1 MPSPDKK
8 SDKVRFLQNLRH
20 GILIQGSE
28 IFCKHF
34 LEVSTASPD
43 SGRILCPGLTGN
55 DTPLS
60 FLPMKRFS
68 GKFFLCTALIYLIVA
83 CATSPTGRRQL
94 MLVSE
99 ESAIASSKQAYVE
112 MLKSYEQQGKIDN
125 NKALKDRVYKITGR
139 LIAQAI
145 KMRPETKNWEWSIK
159 IIDDPKT
166 VNAWAMAGGKMAL
179 YSGLVTQ
186 LKPTD
191 DELAQVLGH
200 EIAHA
205 LAKHSAEKMSVAM
218 VSSAGVIAVGIF
230 SDRKGLALTGAA
242 LAAAL
247 AVQMP
252 NSRSAESEADR
263 IGIELTAKAGYDPR
277 AAITLWQKMARVG
290 GKGPPEFL
298 STHPAPENRE
308 KKLAEYVPE
317 MMPYYEQKGERP
329 IYRL

>member
-1 MPSPDKK
+1 
-8 SDKVRFLQNLRH
+8 
-20 GILIQGSE
+20 
-28 IFCKHF
+28 
-34 LEVSTASPD
+34 
-43 SGRILCPGLTGN
+43 
-55 DTPLS
+55 
-60 FLPMKRFS
+60 MKRFHIT
-68 GKFFLCTALIYLIVA
+68 LVVCLALIVG

-99 ESAIASSKQAYVE
+99 DSAIAASKQAYVE
-112 MLKSYEQQGKIDN
+112 MLKPYEQQGKIDN
-125 NKALKDRVYKITGR
+125 NKGLKDRVFRITGR

-145 KMRPETKNWEWSIK
+145 EMRPETKNWEWSIK

-186 LKPTD
+186 LNATD

-218 VSSAGVIAVGIF
+218 ASTIGVAAVGVAA
-230 SDRKGLALTGAA
+230 DRKALALTGAA

-247 AVQMP
+247 AVQKP
-252 NSRSAESEADR
+252 NSRAAESEADR
-263 IGIELTAKAGYDPR
+263 IGIELAAKAGYKPR
-277 AAITLWQKMARVG
+277 AAITLWQKMAKVG

-298 STHPAPENRE
+298 STHPSPENRE
-308 KKLAEYVPE
+308 KKLAEFVPQ
-317 MMPYYEQKGERP
+317 MMPYYQQKGRRP
-329 IYRL
+329 TYQLNG

>member
-1 MPSPDKK
+1 
-8 SDKVRFLQNLRH
+8 
-20 GILIQGSE
+20 
-28 IFCKHF
+28 
-34 LEVSTASPD
+34 
-43 SGRILCPGLTGN
+43 
-55 DTPLS
+55 
-60 FLPMKRFS
+60 MKR
-68 GKFFLCTALIYLIVA
+68 LPITLVVCLALIVG

-99 ESAIASSKQAYVE
+99 DSAIAASKQAYVE
-112 MLKSYEQQGKIDN
+112 MLKPYEQQGKIDN
-125 NKALKDRVYKITGR
+125 NKGLKDRVFRITGR

-186 LKPTD
+186 LNATD

-218 VSSAGVIAVGIF
+218 ASTIGVAAVGVAA
-230 SDRKGLALTGAA
+230 DRKALALSGAA

-247 AVQMP
+247 AVQKP
-252 NSRSAESEADR
+252 NSRAAESEADR
-263 IGIELTAKAGYDPR
+263 IGIELAAKAGYNPR
-277 AAITLWQKMARVG
+277 AAITLWQKMAKVG

-298 STHPAPENRE
+298 STHPSPENRE
-308 KKLAEYVPE
+308 KTLAALVPQ
-317 MMPYYEQKGERP
+317 MMPYYKGKGPRP
-329 IYRL
+329 TYQMKG

>member
-1 MPSPDKK
+1 MKK
-8 SDKVRFLQNLRH
+8 PYFTFIICAV
-20 GILIQGSE
+20 
-28 IFCKHF
+28 
-34 LEVSTASPD
+34 
-43 SGRILCPGLTGN
+43 
-55 DTPLS
+55 
-60 FLPMKRFS
+60 
-68 GKFFLCTALIYLIVA
+68 LIVA

-99 ESAIASSKQAYVE
+99 DTAISASKEAYVE
-112 MLKSYEQQGKIDN
+112 MLKPYAQKGKIDN
-125 NKALKDRVYKITGR
+125 DPALKKRVYDITGR

-159 IIDDPKT
+159 ILDDPET

-179 YSGLVTQ
+179 YTGLVNKV
-186 LKPTD
+186 KPTD

-218 VSSAGVIAVGIF
+218 ASTIGVLAVGVAA
-230 SDRKGLALTGAA
+230 DNKGLALTGAA

-247 AVQMP
+247 AVEKP
-252 NSRSAESEADR
+252 NSRAAESEADR
-263 IGIELTAKAGYDPR
+263 IGIELAAKAGYDPR
-277 AAITLWQKMARVG
+277 AAITLWQKMAKVG
-290 GKGPPEFL
+290 GKGPPQFL
-298 STHPAPENRE
+298 STHPSPANRE

-329 IYRL
+329 VYKL